1 MSIMSSHHR
10 AGRSGTCGFA
20 GLFLLLAFA
29 GCQRT
34 ESTSGHPKGTPT
46 IGSAAVRSSDVTGP
60 IRVTA
65 TTGMVADLVAT
76 VGGDRVSIQALMG
89 PGVDP
94 HLYKATQ
101 GDLQKL
107 SDAEIIFYSG
117 LHLEGKMIEI
127 FERMSANRPTM
138 AVTANLPE
146 ARLRRPPEF
155 AGNFDPHVWFDVA
168 LWSECS
174 RAVEGEL
181 ARFDPAYA
189 ATYHANGEALRTRMT
204 ELDAWCRSEIATIPR
219 ERRLL
224 VTAHDAFGYFGRAYD
239 IEVMGLQGVSTVAE
253 FGLQDLT
260 RLVDTIVSRKVRAVF
275 VESSVPKKSIE
286 ALAQGCRDRGHE
298 VAIGGQLFSDAM
310 GAAGTPE
317 GHYDGMVRY
326 NVSTIAGAL
335 R

>member
-1 MSIMSSHHR
+1 MTPHHHPCM
-10 AGRSGTCGFA
+10 GLKTWLA
-20 GLFLLLAFA
+20 GLLALLALV
-29 GCQRT
+29 GCQ
-34 ESTSGHPKGTPT
+34 SNGSSSGNQHGTPAG
-46 IGSAAVRSSDVTGP
+46 GSTLVRSSKESGP

-76 VGGDRVSIQALMG
+76 VGGEHDRVQALMG

-107 SDAEIIFYSG
+107 SMAEIIIYSG
-117 LHLEGKMIEI
+117 LHLEGKMVEI
-127 FERMSANRPTM
+127 FERMVATRPTV
-138 AVTANLPE
+138 AVTAGLAE
-146 ARLRRPPEF
+146 ERLRRPPEF

-174 RAVEGEL
+174 RTVEAEL
-181 ARFDPAYA
+181 ARFDPAHA
-189 ATYHANGEALRTRMT
+189 SAYHANAEALRTRMAG
-204 ELDAWCRSEIATIPR
+204 LDAWCRAEIALIPR
-219 ERRLL
+219 EQRLL

-239 IEVMGLQGVSTVAE
+239 IEVIGLQGISTVAE

-286 ALAQGCRDRGHE
+286 ALVQGCRDRGRD
-298 VAIGGQLFSDAM
+298 VTIGGQLFSDAM

-317 GHYDGMVRY
+317 GNYDGMVRH
-326 NVSTIAGAL
+326 NVSTISRAL

>member
-1 MSIMSSHHR
+1 MSLPDGIR
-10 AGRSGTCGFA
+10 RELKSGLA
-20 GLFLLLAFA
+20 PLLLLLLLG
-29 GCQRT
+29 GCQRAD
-34 ESTSGHPKGTPT
+34 STSGRSHGAPGV
-46 IGSAAVRSSDVTGP
+46 GSAMVRSSSVTEP

-76 VGGDRVSIQALMG
+76 VGGDLVHVQALMG

-117 LHLEGKMIEI
+117 LHLEGKMVEI
-127 FERMSANRPTM
+127 FERMSSTRPTM

-174 RAVEGEL
+174 RTVEAEL
-181 ARFDPAYA
+181 ARFDPPHAVVYQ
-189 ATYHANGEALRTRMT
+189 ANGEAVRTRMA
-204 ELDAWCRSEIATIPR
+204 ELDAWCRAEIATIPR
-219 ERRLL
+219 GQRLL

-239 IEVMGLQGVSTVAE
+239 IEVIGLQGISTVAE

-286 ALAQGCRDRGHE
+286 ALAQGCHDRGHD
-298 VAIGGQLFSDAM
+298 VVIGGQLFSDAM

-326 NVSTIAGAL
+326 NVSTIARAL

>member
-1 MSIMSSHHR
+1 MSSSR
-10 AGRSGTCGFA
+10 GTPGVLKPWLVLFA
-20 GLFLLLAFA
+20 PLLLLI
-29 GCQRT
+29 GCQSI
-34 ESTSGHPKGTPT
+34 ESKSGHSHSKPSV
-46 IGSAAVRSSDVTGP
+46 GSAMIRSTNAQGP

-65 TTGMVADLVAT
+65 TTGMVADLVAS
-76 VGGDRVSIQALMG
+76 VGGDLVRVQALMG

-107 SDAEIIFYSG
+107 SDAEIIIYSG

-127 FERMSANRPTM
+127 FERMSATRPTV

-155 AGNFDPHVWFDVA
+155 AGNFDPHVWFDVN

-174 RAVEGEL
+174 RTVETEL
-181 ARFDPAYA
+181 ARFDPPHAEN
-189 ATYHANGEALRTRMT
+189 YHANGEAWRTRMAA
-204 ELDAWCRSEIATIPR
+204 LDAWCRTEIATIPR
-219 ERRLL
+219 EQRLL

-239 IEVMGLQGVSTVAE
+239 IEVIGLQGISTVAE

-275 VESSVPKKSIE
+275 VESSVPRKSIE

-298 VAIGGQLFSDAM
+298 VTIGGQLFSDAM

-317 GHYDGMVRY
+317 GQYDGMVRY